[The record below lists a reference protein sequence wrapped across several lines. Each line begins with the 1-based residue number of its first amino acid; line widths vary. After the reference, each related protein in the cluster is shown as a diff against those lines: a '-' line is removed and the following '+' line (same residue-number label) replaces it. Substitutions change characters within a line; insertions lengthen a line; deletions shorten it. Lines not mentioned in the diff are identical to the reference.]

1 MFEFEIFNKI
11 TKEEDVVIGYNFR
24 EACESAGL
32 DPTEWKVIGKWYI
45 D

>member
-1 MFEFEIFNKI
+1 MFEFEIFNKT
-11 TKEEDVVIGYNFR
+11 TKEEDVIIGHSFK

-32 DPTEWKVIGKWYI
+32 DATEWKIIGKWYI